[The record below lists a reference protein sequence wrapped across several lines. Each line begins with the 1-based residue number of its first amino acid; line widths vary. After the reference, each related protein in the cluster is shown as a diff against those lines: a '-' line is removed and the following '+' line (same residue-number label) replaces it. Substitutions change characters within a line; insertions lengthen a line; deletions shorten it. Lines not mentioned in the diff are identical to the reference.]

1 MCRSVR
7 WARLALMGWRT
18 KRGHMDFDHLLHS
31 LITARA
37 PGKSRRWWRR
47 PTTIGAAA
55 IVALSATAA
64 GAVSSNQSPVA
75 LTHPLAK
82 TYAASAWPDLVQPS
96 PPAVAPAP
104 ASSTTAAAAPA
115 GPVVGAVNLCSGAD
129 ENPGAALTAM
139 QKSSTGAN
147 ATPIVLTDATVSPG
161 STSLN
166 SLLPTITGAVAGA
179 ANALGLPLPALP
191 SIPLPTNTIPST
203 LPSTLPSSSG
213 GGVTGAGGSTSAQ
226 SAPTTTT
233 TTTPPASPPPPT
245 NATPLSP
252 AQLGDP
258 SVGSNDSNIGCDLIG
273 SGTVG
278 GMAPGETAAE
288 SSAVT
293 NAIALLGIPYQW
305 GGESTQGGFDCSGMV
320 QYVYREVGVFLPR
333 VAQDQYDAG
342 PAVPPGGTVE
352 PGDLVFFGDGV
363 NDVSHVGM
371 YVGDGLMIDAPHTG
385 AVVRFDRVAGFEPI
399 VGVTSPGQ
407 GQG

>member
-1 MCRSVR
+1 
-7 WARLALMGWRT
+7 
-18 KRGHMDFDHLLHS
+18 MDFDHLLHS
-31 LITARA
+31 LMTARA

-75 LTHPLAK
+75 QKHPLAK
-82 TYAASAWPDLVQPS
+82 TYTASAWPDLIQPS

-104 ASSTTAAAAPA
+104 ASASTAAVAPA
-115 GPVVGAVNLCSGAD
+115 GPVVGADNLCSGAD
-129 ENPGAALTAM
+129 ENPGPALTAM
-139 QKSSTGAN
+139 QTSSTGAS
-147 ATPIVLTDATVSPG
+147 ADHIILTDATVSPSG

-166 SLLPTITGAVAGA
+166 SLLPTITGAVASA

-191 SIPLPTNTIPST
+191 SLPLPTTT
-203 LPSTLPSSSG
+203 LPATSPPSGSS
-213 GGVTGAGGSTSAQ
+213 GVTGASGSTNAQ
-226 SAPTTTT
+226 SGSTPTTTT
-233 TTTPPASPPPPT
+233 TTTPPASPPPPSAGT
-245 NATPLSP
+245 SSP
-252 AQLGDP
+252 SPLGDP
-258 SVGSNDSNIGCDLIG
+258 SLGSNDNNIGCDLIG

-278 GMAPGETAAE
+278 GTAPGETAAE
-288 SSAVT
+288 ASAVS
-293 NAIALLGIPYQW
+293 NAVALLGIPYQW

-342 PAVPPGGTVE
+342 PAVPPGATVE
-352 PGDLVFFGDGV
+352 PGDLVFFGSGV

-385 AVVRFDRVAGFEPI
+385 AVVRFDRVAGFEQI